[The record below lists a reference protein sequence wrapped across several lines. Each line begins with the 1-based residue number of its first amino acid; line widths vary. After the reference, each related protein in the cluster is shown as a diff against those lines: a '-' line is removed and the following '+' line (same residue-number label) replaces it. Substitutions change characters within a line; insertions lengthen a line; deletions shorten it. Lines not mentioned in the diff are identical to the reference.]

1 MKPGVRVAVYAC
13 VLMLLTLSLLT
24 SAWGVYTLIDDGL
37 SAQMMGFE
45 QEPAQGR
52 AYWHWYFLKRNM
64 GGILGTA
71 GIFLVFGAIVTW
83 GWIAAIRDFRR
94 K

>member
-1 MKPGVRVAVYAC
+1 MKHGIRFAVYAC
-13 VLMLLTLSLLT
+13 VLMSLTLSLLI
-24 SAWGVYTLIDDGL
+24 SAWVVYRLIDDGL

-52 AYWHWYFLKRNM
+52 AHWRWYFLKWNM

-71 GIFLVFGAIVTW
+71 GIFLGLGALVAW
-83 GWIAAIRDFRR
+83 GWIAAIRDFGS